1 MATVASQPVQLRWSL
16 ADDKVVV
23 TPEDQDRFV
32 IRLNRAIEILQQA
45 HHAEEFK
52 KQFDLLVRLLA
63 EWVNHTSG
71 VKQAFLAPREGA
83 LAFVV
88 VRDAC
93 EYNDDFEDNLSEL
106 DYRLANDEDLSRIR
120 MHAIALPPVSED
132 ALSSF
137 LAPDFVFSR

>member
-63 EWVNHTSG
+63 EWVTHTSG
-71 VKQAFLAPREGA
+71 VKHAFLAPREGA

-88 VRDAC
+88 V
-93 EYNDDFEDNLSEL
+93 
-106 DYRLANDEDLSRIR
+106 
-120 MHAIALPPVSED
+120 
-132 ALSSF
+132 
-137 LAPDFVFSR
+137 